1 MQLTETRIKLLFN
14 SRDKLRGFASITI
27 DNCLVVRDIK
37 IIEGGRGL
45 FVAMPSRKLCDR
57 CPSCA
62 AKNHIR
68 ARYCN
73 DCGAR
78 LRSDRGDLDE
88 RGRPRLYADI
98 AHPIHSQC
106 REAIQ
111 ERVIAAYRREI
122 ELSKEPGYVSRYEDD
137 YDFDDF
143 PAEIPAASGK
153 MVRHDGGHLTSAS
166 SDSFQPDRPALTDPA
181 TIAPVQF
188 THHHSLQ
195 GSPTHPT
202 STNSRH
208 AEESGEQSV
217 SERIDP
223 ASTAGRSELECK
235 LETAAAE
242 PRPPHQ
248 AMREPLTARSQP
260 VPAPKSIPT
269 AGRQPQSGFG
279 AGILDEA

>member
-57 CPSCA
+57 YPSCA

-98 AHPIHSQC
+98 AHPINQ
-106 REAIQ
+106 EARDFVQHQILQAYYAELERSKQ
-111 ERVIAAYRREI
+111 E
-122 ELSKEPGYVSRYEDD
+122 GYVAQSFDDLD
-137 YDFDDF
+137 YDYLEEY
-143 PAEIPAASGK
+143 PPEAE
-153 MVRHDGGHLTSAS
+153 R
-166 SDSFQPDRPALTDPA
+166 
-181 TIAPVQF
+181 
-188 THHHSLQ
+188 
-195 GSPTHPT
+195 
-202 STNSRH
+202 
-208 AEESGEQSV
+208 
-217 SERIDP
+217 
-223 ASTAGRSELECK
+223 
-235 LETAAAE
+235 
-242 PRPPHQ
+242 
-248 AMREPLTARSQP
+248 
-260 VPAPKSIPT
+260 
-269 AGRQPQSGFG
+269 
-279 AGILDEA
+279 

>member
-98 AHPIHSQC
+98 AHPIHQ
-106 REAIQ
+106 EARDFVQHQILKAYDAELERSKQ
-111 ERVIAAYRREI
+111 E
-122 ELSKEPGYVSRYEDD
+122 GYVPQSFDDLD
-137 YDFDDF
+137 YDYLEEY
-143 PAEIPAASGK
+143 PPEAEW
-153 MVRHDGGHLTSAS
+153 
-166 SDSFQPDRPALTDPA
+166 
-181 TIAPVQF
+181 
-188 THHHSLQ
+188 
-195 GSPTHPT
+195 
-202 STNSRH
+202 
-208 AEESGEQSV
+208 
-217 SERIDP
+217 
-223 ASTAGRSELECK
+223 
-235 LETAAAE
+235 
-242 PRPPHQ
+242 
-248 AMREPLTARSQP
+248 
-260 VPAPKSIPT
+260 
-269 AGRQPQSGFG
+269 
-279 AGILDEA
+279 

>member
-98 AHPIHSQC
+98 AHPIHQ
-106 REAIQ
+106 EARDFVQHQILKAYDAELERSKQ
-111 ERVIAAYRREI
+111 E
-122 ELSKEPGYVSRYEDD
+122 GYVPQSFDDLD
-137 YDFDDF
+137 YDYLEEY
-143 PAEIPAASGK
+143 PPEAE
-153 MVRHDGGHLTSAS
+153 R
-166 SDSFQPDRPALTDPA
+166 
-181 TIAPVQF
+181 
-188 THHHSLQ
+188 
-195 GSPTHPT
+195 
-202 STNSRH
+202 
-208 AEESGEQSV
+208 
-217 SERIDP
+217 
-223 ASTAGRSELECK
+223 
-235 LETAAAE
+235 
-242 PRPPHQ
+242 
-248 AMREPLTARSQP
+248 
-260 VPAPKSIPT
+260 
-269 AGRQPQSGFG
+269 
-279 AGILDEA
+279 